1 MLYTDEDIIKVV
13 KLYLFDLYNTETLEN
28 IKNIVID
35 LIGPGNNVNVVYNYN
50 TNSLD
55 IVFNEINGD
64 KRVITIKDKFI
75 K

>member
-13 KLYLFDLYNTETLEN
+13 KPYLFDLYNTKTLEN
-28 IKNIVID
+28 IKNTVID